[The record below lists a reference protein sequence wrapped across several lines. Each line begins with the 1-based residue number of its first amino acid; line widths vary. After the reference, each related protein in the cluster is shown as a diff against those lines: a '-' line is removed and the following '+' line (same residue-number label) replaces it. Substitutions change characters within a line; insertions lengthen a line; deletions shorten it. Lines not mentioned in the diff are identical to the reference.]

1 MPPQTYIDAETRLHD
16 VRVYV
21 DGLHGETHAAA
32 VAAAERL
39 RNLAGK
45 LVIIGQRFCKTAV
58 FLAMGIQITNEWD
71 HYEIMI

>member
-39 RNLAGK
+39 RNLARNLWSLES
-45 LVIIGQRFCKTAV
+45 LVNVSVKWHFS
-58 FLAMGIQITNEWD
+58 
-71 HYEIMI
+71 